1 MVTLKLKDQIWI
13 LGHSYYLAW
22 FLSVISCIS
31 FGVVSLDVC
40 LWCCLRGLHSLLYW
54 ILHLFLFIKVT
65 LRFEICAYKLIYAY
79 LQYQIKVKRWEVL
92 HGCSFL
98 VKLHLKP
105 NDWFEKYH
113 KMEDKN
119 YNKFLYMK
127 KYNHSDHLVSA
138 SDPAKSSAYTNANY

>member
-1 MVTLKLKDQIWI
+1 MVTMKLKDQIWI

-22 FLSVISCIS
+22 FLSIISCIS

-40 LWCCLRGLHSLLYW
+40 LWCCLRGLHSLIYW

-65 LRFEICAYKLIYAY
+65 LRFEICAYKFIYAY

-113 KMEDKN
+113 KMEDKKN
-119 YNKFLYMK
+119 YNKFLYTK
-127 KYNHSDHLVSA
+127 K
-138 SDPAKSSAYTNANY
+138 